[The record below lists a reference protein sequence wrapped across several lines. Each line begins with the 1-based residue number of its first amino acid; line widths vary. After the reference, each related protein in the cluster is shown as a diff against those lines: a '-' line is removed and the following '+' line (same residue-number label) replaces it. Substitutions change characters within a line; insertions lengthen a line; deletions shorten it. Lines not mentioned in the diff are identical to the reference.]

1 MVGLIRLKDPSDCCM
16 GRKKI
21 REHGRNTRALLD
33 GPEGLGKCDQI

>member
-16 GRKKI
+16 DRRKT
-21 REHGRNTRALLD
+21 RDHGRNPRALRD